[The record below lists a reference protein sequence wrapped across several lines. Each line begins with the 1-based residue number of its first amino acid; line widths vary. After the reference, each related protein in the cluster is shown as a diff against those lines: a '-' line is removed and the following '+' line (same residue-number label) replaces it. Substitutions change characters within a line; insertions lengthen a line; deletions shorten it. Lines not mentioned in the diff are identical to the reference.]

1 MTGPKPDFSGDYQ
14 LNRPACALGPGA
26 AGVLSA
32 SLRIEHQEPRVRLE
46 ARFVF
51 AGRTFEY
58 SLESRSDGRERP
70 DPKDGRTVSSL
81 RWDALVLEFI
91 DRTEGTNAGLVMSW
105 RYELQDGG
113 RCLRAT
119 ERIRG
124 EGRDQDNVWVF
135 ERLSPSQSIPPGAA

>member
-1 MTGPKPDFSGDYQ
+1 MTRPKPDFSGDYR
-14 LNRPACALGPGA
+14 LNRQACALSPGA

-32 SLRIEHQEPRVRLE
+32 ALRIEHQEPTLHLE
-46 ARFVF
+46 AKF
-51 AGRTFEY
+51 AFEGRTFEFTI
-58 SLESRSDGRERP
+58 ERRSDGRERP
-70 DPKDGRTVSSL
+70 DPKDPRTVSSL
-81 RWDALVLEFI
+81 RWDSHALEFI
-91 DRTEGTNAGLVMSW
+91 DRTEGPNADLVMSW

-135 ERLSPSQSIPPGAA
+135 ERG